1 MSDSTCTV
9 DVCASPGPRGGPCKD
24 CFNKRQLAKYYANRE
39 EHLAANKRWRD
50 AHAEQVRANR
60 NRWFAEN
67 ADRRAEYLDL
77 MRDERNELARQR
89 RAANP
94 GSGTEYSREWR
105 RKNHDRFALRNR
117 EAARRRQTGSA
128 HSRVTYRAVL
138 ERDGMVKCRS
148 DRSLMEPPQM
158 WHSITSSHS
167 RRAVRILLKTS
178 VQLTRCAICGR
189 ATRSSR
195 SP

>member
-1 MSDSTCTV
+1 
-9 DVCASPGPRGGPCKD
+9 
-24 CFNKRQLAKYYANRE
+24 
-39 EHLAANKRWRD
+39 
-50 AHAEQVRANR
+50 
-60 NRWFAEN
+60 
-67 ADRRAEYLDL
+67 

-138 ERDGMVKCRS
+138 ERDGMVC
-148 DRSLMEPPQM
+148 
-158 WHSITSSHS
+158 H
-167 RRAVRILLKTS
+167 
-178 VQLTRCAICGR
+178 ICGGSISDLSDLHFDHVIPLSKGGAHSLENIR
-189 ATRSSR
+189 PAHALCNMRKSDKII
-195 SP
+195 